1 MASDPLVK
9 SYAEAL
15 FQVARAEETLDQVEE
30 ELTRLNKSL
39 DSNAELRE
47 FLSTPQISSDGK
59 KSALSQIF
67 GGKISPITLHW
78 MNMVVDQGRQRRL
91 PSIIEAFLTLTEDA
105 RDKVTAEVITS
116 IPLSE
121 DLAKRLEQELSKIT
135 KKRVFLKPMVDDSI
149 LGGVIVKIENK
160 VIDGSVKHQLE
171 EIKNEMI
178 KTA

>member
-15 FQVARAEETLDQVEE
+15 FQVARAEEMLDRVEE

-59 KSALSQIF
+59 KNALSQIF
-67 GGKISPITLHW
+67 GGKASPITFHW
-78 MNMVVDQGRQRRL
+78 INMVIDQGRQRRL
-91 PSIIEAFLTLTEDA
+91 PTIMEAFFTLAQDA
-105 RDKVTAEVITS
+105 RDKITAEVITS

-121 DLAKRLEQELSKIT
+121 DLVQRLEQELSKVT
-135 KKRVFLKPMVDDSI
+135 KKRVFLKPIIDDSI

-160 VIDGSVKHQLE
+160 VIDGSVKHRLE

>member
-1 MASDPLVK
+1 MASDLLVT

-15 FQVARAEETLDQVEE
+15 FQVARAEEALDRVEE

-39 DSNAELRE
+39 ESNAELRE
-47 FLSTPQISSDGK
+47 FLSTLQISPDGK

-67 GGKISPITLHW
+67 GQKISPITLHW
-78 MNMVVDQGRQRRL
+78 IDMVVDQGRQRRL
-91 PSIIEAFLTLTEDA
+91 PAIIEAFLTLAQEA
-105 RDKVTAEVITS
+105 REKVTAEVITS

-160 VIDGSVKHQLE
+160 VIDGSVRHRLE
-171 EIKNEMI
+171 EIKKEMI
-178 KTA
+178 KTV

>member
-1 MASDPLVK
+1 MASDLLVK

-15 FQVARAEETLDQVEE
+15 FQVARAEEMLDRVEE

-39 DSNAELRE
+39 ESNAELRE
-47 FLSTPQISSDGK
+47 FLSTLQISPDGK

-67 GGKISPITLHW
+67 GQKISPVTLHW
-78 MNMVVDQGRQRRL
+78 IDMVVDQGRQRRL
-91 PSIIEAFLTLTEDA
+91 PAIIEAFLTLAQDA
-105 RDKVTAEVITS
+105 REKVTAEVITS
-116 IPLSE
+116 VPLSE

-160 VIDGSVKHQLE
+160 VIDGSVRHRLE

>member
-1 MASDPLVK
+1 MASDLLVK

-15 FQVARAEETLDQVEE
+15 FQVARAEEMLDRVEE
-30 ELTRLNKSL
+30 ELTTLNKAL

-47 FLSTPQISSDGK
+47 FLSNPQITSDGK
-59 KSALSQIF
+59 KSALFQIF
-67 GGKISPITLHW
+67 GEKISPITLHW

-91 PSIIEAFLTLTEDA
+91 PTIIEAFLTLTEDA
-105 RDKVTAEVITS
+105 RDKVTAEVTTS

-121 DLAKRLEQELSKIT
+121 DLAKRLEQELSKVT

-160 VIDGSVKHQLE
+160 VIDGSVKHRLE

>member
-15 FQVARAEETLDQVEE
+15 FQVARAEEMLDRVEE

-39 DSNAELRE
+39 ESNADLRE
-47 FLSTPQISSDGK
+47 FLSTLQISPDGK
-59 KSALSQIF
+59 KSALSEIF
-67 GGKISPITLHW
+67 GQKISPVTLHW
-78 MNMVVDQGRQRRL
+78 MDMVVDQGRQRRL
-91 PSIIEAFLTLTEDA
+91 PAIIEAFLTLAQDA
-105 RDKVTAEVITS
+105 REKVTAEVITS
-116 IPLSE
+116 VPLSE

-160 VIDGSVKHQLE
+160 VIDGSVRHRLE

>member
-1 MASDPLVK
+1 MASDLLVK

-15 FQVARAEETLDQVEE
+15 FQVARAEEMLDRVEE
-30 ELTRLNKSL
+30 ELTTLNKAL

-47 FLSTPQISSDGK
+47 FLSNPQITSDGK
-59 KSALSQIF
+59 KSALFQIF
-67 GGKISPITLHW
+67 GEKISPITLHW

-91 PSIIEAFLTLTEDA
+91 PTIIEAFLTLTEDA

-116 IPLSE
+116 IPLPE
-121 DLAKRLEQELSKIT
+121 DLAKRLEQALSKVT

-160 VIDGSVKHQLE
+160 VIDGSVKHRLE

>member
-1 MASDPLVK
+1 MASDPLVT

-15 FQVARAEETLDQVEE
+15 FQVARAEEMLDRVEE

-47 FLSTPQISSDGK
+47 FLSNLQISSDGK
-59 KSALSQIF
+59 KSALFQIF

-78 MNMVVDQGRQRRL
+78 INMVVDQGRQRRL
-91 PSIIEAFLTLTEDA
+91 PVIIEAFLKLTEDA
-105 RDKVTAEVITS
+105 REKVTAEVITS

-121 DLAKRLEQELSKIT
+121 DLAKRLEQELSKVT

-160 VIDGSVKHQLE
+160 VIDGSVKHRLE

>member
-15 FQVARAEETLDQVEE
+15 FQVARAEEMLDRVEE

-39 DSNAELRE
+39 ESNAELRE
-47 FLSTPQISSDGK
+47 FLSTLQISPDGK

-67 GGKISPITLHW
+67 GQKISPVTLHW
-78 MNMVVDQGRQRRL
+78 IDMVVDQGRQRRL
-91 PSIIEAFLTLTEDA
+91 PAIIEAFLTLAQDA
-105 RDKVTAEVITS
+105 REKVTAEVITS
-116 IPLSE
+116 VPLSE
-121 DLAKRLEQELSKIT
+121 DLAKRLEKELSKIT

-160 VIDGSVKHQLE
+160 VIDGSVRHRLE

>member
-15 FQVARAEETLDQVEE
+15 FQVARAEETLDRVEE

-39 DSNAELRE
+39 DANSELRE
-47 FLSTPQISSDGK
+47 FLSNPQISSDGK
-59 KSALSQIF
+59 KSALFQIF

-91 PSIIEAFLTLTEDA
+91 PAIIEAFLTLTEDA

-121 DLAKRLEQELSKIT
+121 DLAKSLEQELSKIT

-160 VIDGSVKHQLE
+160 VIDGSVKHRLE
-171 EIKNEMI
+171 EMKNEMI

>member
-15 FQVARAEETLDQVEE
+15 FQVARAEETLVRVEE

-39 DSNAELRE
+39 DANSELRE
-47 FLSTPQISSDGK
+47 FLSNPQISSDGK
-59 KSALSQIF
+59 KSALFQIF

-91 PSIIEAFLTLTEDA
+91 PAIIEAFLTLTEDA

-116 IPLSE
+116 VPLSE

-160 VIDGSVKHQLE
+160 VIDGSVKHRLE
-171 EIKNEMI
+171 EMKNEMI

>member
-15 FQVARAEETLDQVEE
+15 FQVARAEETLDRVEE
-30 ELTRLNKSL
+30 ELTRLSKSL

-47 FLSTPQISSDGK
+47 FLSNPQISSDGK

-67 GGKISPITLHW
+67 AGKISPITFHW
-78 MNMVVDQGRQRRL
+78 INMVVDQGRQRRL
-91 PSIIEAFLTLTEDA
+91 PTIIEAFLTLTEEA
-105 RDKVTAEVITS
+105 REKVTAEVITA

-149 LGGVIVKIENK
+149 LGGVIVKVQNK
-160 VIDGSVKHQLE
+160 VIDGSVRHRLE

>member
-15 FQVARAEETLDQVEE
+15 FQVARAEETLDRVEE

-39 DSNAELRE
+39 DANSELRE
-47 FLSTPQISSDGK
+47 FLSNPQISSDGK
-59 KSALSQIF
+59 KSALFQIF

-78 MNMVVDQGRQRRL
+78 MNMVIDQGRQRRL
-91 PSIIEAFLTLTEDA
+91 PAIIEAFLTLTEDA

-121 DLAKRLEQELSKIT
+121 DLANRLEKELSKIT

-160 VIDGSVKHQLE
+160 VIDGSVKHRLE
-171 EIKNEMI
+171 EMKNEMI

>member
-15 FQVARAEETLDQVEE
+15 FQVARAEEMLDRVEE

-47 FLSTPQISSDGK
+47 FLSTSQISSDGK
-59 KSALSQIF
+59 KSALFQIF
-67 GGKISPITLHW
+67 GGKVSPITLHW
-78 MNMVVDQGRQRRL
+78 INMVIDQGRQRRL
-91 PSIIEAFLTLTEDA
+91 PVIIEAFLTLAQDA
-105 RDKVTAEVITS
+105 RDKITAEVITS

-121 DLAKRLEQELSKIT
+121 DLAKRLEQELSKVT
-135 KKRVFLKPMVDDSI
+135 KKRVFLKPIIDDSI

-160 VIDGSVKHQLE
+160 VIDGSVKHRLE